1 MSNIGGVGN
10 GRRETAR
17 RSNILLANIAPL
29 SGIVVVLR
37 YPSVHYV
44 GGSWMKSGTYF
55 VVVHKVRSVFLSATQ
70 FSNGRRVRTARRC

>member
-29 SGIVVVLR
+29 SGIVVV
-37 YPSVHYV
+37 
-44 GGSWMKSGTYF
+44 F
-55 VVVHKVRSVFLSATQ
+55 VLVHKVRSVFLSATQ